1 MNDILQE
8 LTAVLNKALP
18 AVNTDNVSMN
28 SDLRTD
34 LAIDSFQLIMLAIS
48 IEDHFNILLDENFS
62 PSSVKDVCEYIQHKS
77 SENQI

>member
-8 LTAVLNKALP
+8 LKTLLNTALP
-18 AVNTDNVSMN
+18 SVNTDNISIN

-62 PSSVKDVCEYIQHKS
+62 PSSVKDVCEYIQQKS